1 MRMIGQFL
9 IMAISKKLLEILCCP
24 VSHSPLSL
32 VNKPQLSYL
41 NDQIRDGEVVTVD
54 GEAVTEPLEAAL
66 ITQDGKVLYPVR
78 DDIPVLLYEAG
89 IGTTQFKDFPG

>member
-1 MRMIGQFL
+1 
-9 IMAISKKLLEILCCP
+9 MAISKKLLEILCCP

-32 VNKPQLSYL
+32 ATKPQLDYL
-41 NDQIRDGEVVTVD
+41 NGQIRDSEVVTVD
-54 GEAVTEPLEAAL
+54 GEPINDPLEAAL

-89 IGTTQFKDFPG
+89 IGTTQFQDFPG

>member
-1 MRMIGQFL
+1 MT
-9 IMAISKKLLEILCCP
+9 ISKKLLEILCCP

-32 VNKPQLSYL
+32 ASKTQLSYL
-41 NDQIRDGEVVTVD
+41 NDQVRDAEVVTVD
-54 GEAVTEPLEAAL
+54 GEPLQEPLQAAL

-89 IGTTQFKDFPG
+89 IGTTQFQDFPG